1 MDAIVSLWER
11 RHQRRP
17 RKGEKFERNTCHLSW
32 GEKID
37 LPFIN
42 LTSNKLKIF
51 VCQTITVSC
60 EAEANWKSRTKSRD
74 NREVERSLTFPRK
87 KEEKKKRKKRGF
99 DRWLCWMDHE
109 VFLARS
115 SRPENSA
122 AWKNGGKEGVRGDG
136 WWLSTGRMERSVA
149 RSHATSNLWCKRFW
163 WVSLVARHT
172 LVVARE
178 FLDKSTSTMG
188 HQGIR
193 LVRWRGT

>member
-17 RKGEKFERNTCHLSW
+17 RKGEKFERNTCHLLW

-87 KEEKKKRKKRGF
+87 KEEKKKKRKGRREGSIDGFVGWTTRSFWPDRRDLKIPRHEKMAERRG
-99 DRWLCWMDHE
+99 WEGMDDDYR
-109 VFLARS
+109 LAG
-115 SRPENSA
+115 
-122 AWKNGGKEGVRGDG
+122 WKEASLGATPRVISGVNVSDG
-136 WWLSTGRMERSVA
+136 YLWWLVILS
-149 RSHATSNLWCKRFW
+149 
-163 WVSLVARHT
+163 
-172 LVVARE
+172 
-178 FLDKSTSTMG
+178 
-188 HQGIR
+188 
-193 LVRWRGT
+193 